1 MRFRLPLAAAAAFAL
16 LIVPPALAQDPPA
29 EEEEFV
35 EAHEITLDNVGED
48 LVVRG
53 RIARTES
60 NPVQGVTIH
69 FDRTHIDYPF
79 RVFIPREDLGDW
91 EGTDPVKVYARG
103 RIIKITGE
111 IEEQGE
117 LPYIRVS
124 ERSQIEIV
132 PRRRRR
138 RRRPGPDPA
147 EAIRAAAAVRGAP
160 AVSAAGR

>member
-29 EEEEFV
+29 EEEAFV

-53 RIARTES
+53 RIQRTES

-132 PRRRRR
+132 PRTRRR
-138 RRRPGPDPA
+138 RRRPRGPDPA
-147 EAIRAAAAVRGAP
+147 EAIRASRVPIAH

>member
-16 LIVPPALAQDPPA
+16 LIAPAALAQDPPA
-29 EEEEFV
+29 EEEFV
-35 EAHEITLDNVGED
+35 EPHEITLDNVGED

-69 FDRTHIDYPF
+69 FDRAHIDYPF
-79 RVFIPREDLGDW
+79 RVFIPRQDLGDW

-111 IEEQGE
+111 VEEQGE
-117 LPYIRVS
+117 LPYIRVT
-124 ERSQIEIV
+124 ERSQIEII
-132 PRRRRR
+132 PRTRRRRR
-138 RRRPGPDPA
+138 
-147 EAIRAAAAVRGAP
+147 
-160 AVSAAGR
+160 